1 MTYLE
6 EYYEKIK
13 TNEIIVGYYLETEIE
28 NLIEDLQDE
37 RYIYDTLEAH
47 KRIKFIETCALQ
59 SKAPFYN
66 KPVKLLLFQGV
77 SQLTNLS
84 CSVLQLS

>member
-13 TNEIIVGYYLETEIE
+13 TNEIIAGYYLETEIE

-47 KRIKFIETCALQ
+47 KRIKLKRALF
-59 SKAPFYN
+59 KAR
-66 KPVKLLLFQGV
+66 LL
-77 SQLTNLS
+77 SIINP
-84 CSVLQLS
+84 

>member
-13 TNEIIVGYYLETEIE
+13 TNEIIAGYYLETEIE

-37 RYIYDTLEAH
+37 RYIYDTLE
-47 KRIKFIETCALQ
+47 
-59 SKAPFYN
+59 
-66 KPVKLLLFQGV
+66 
-77 SQLTNLS
+77 
-84 CSVLQLS
+84 